1 MQVIPP
7 AIIQSLWDAIWATRN
22 ATNITRV
29 SNAVEKVILD
39 GYPVSVL
46 ISLLEKHILSIDSSW
61 FYDY

>member
-1 MQVIPP
+1 M
-7 AIIQSLWDAIWATRN
+7 
-22 ATNITRV
+22 

-61 FYDY
+61 FYDC